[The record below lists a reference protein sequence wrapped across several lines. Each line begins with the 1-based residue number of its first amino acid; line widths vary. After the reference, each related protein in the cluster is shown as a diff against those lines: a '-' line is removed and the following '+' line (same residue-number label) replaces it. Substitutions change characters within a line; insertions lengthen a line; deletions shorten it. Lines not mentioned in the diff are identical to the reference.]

1 LILGFSDVG
10 AVIMSNDSQQ
20 IMLPKWATDV
30 LVIAAGICLIVSL
43 YLAIADK
50 VAAGTLTAGL
60 FVVCVLFIYLPR
72 MQTFKA
78 WGIEVAW
85 QAVRAN
91 DENVRRHQAEVQSL
105 RDELKAQLAKNV
117 PIEQMAVTVDRVD
130 KAITQLS
137 TANNAL
143 SVTIG
148 AVGSTI
154 RPDYG
159 RPPFSATS
167 RSE

>member
-1 LILGFSDVG
+1 L
-10 AVIMSNDSQQ
+10 A
-20 IMLPKWATDV
+20 A
-30 LVIAAGICLIVSL
+30 AAGICLIVSVC
-43 YLAIADK
+43 LAIADK

-60 FVVCVLFIYLPR
+60 FVVCVLFHYLPQ
-72 MQTFKA
+72 MKSFKA

-85 QAVRAN
+85 RAVKAN
-91 DENVRRHQAEVQSL
+91 ENVRRYQAEVQSL
-105 RDELKAQLAKNV
+105 RDQLKAQITTDAPK
-117 PIEQMAVTVDRVD
+117 EQLAVTVDRVG

-143 SVTIG
+143 SVTIS

-154 RPDYG
+154 GPDY
-159 RPPFSATS
+159 STTS